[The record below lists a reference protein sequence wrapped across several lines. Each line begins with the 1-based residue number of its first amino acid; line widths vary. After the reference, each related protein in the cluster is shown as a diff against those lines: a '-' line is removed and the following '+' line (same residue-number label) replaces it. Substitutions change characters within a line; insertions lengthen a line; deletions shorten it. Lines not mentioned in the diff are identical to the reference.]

1 MGFNSGFKGLN
12 LQSHL
17 ICNFSGMN
25 RSASGSPVAGPG
37 CSGETS
43 SIGQWLCGLGL
54 ADYESLFCNNGFDDL
69 DFIVST

>member
-1 MGFNSGFKGLN
+1 MT
-12 LQSHL
+12 
-17 ICNFSGMN
+17 

-37 CSGETS
+37 CTGGTS
-43 SIGQWLCGLGL
+43 SIGQWLGGLGL